1 MKKPIPAPSLN
12 ALMKQVKME
21 RLGEL
26 ISASFVPD
34 DGKKYP
40 HWNDLIHL
48 QPPSGFSHE
57 EWWISIKL
65 RRNQQRK
72 PVDALHDDAGKP
84 FQFQITDSILEEL
97 HKIDLGGGGHI
108 GMPEVVTNPE
118 TRDKYYVASLIE
130 EAITSSQLEGAA
142 TTRQVAKEMIRTARA
157 PQGRDERM
165 ILNNFHAMQAI
176 NRLKADPL
184 TPELVFELHRIVTT
198 DVLDDSTGPGR
209 LRRADEN
216 IVVTDLTDGVLH
228 VPPSADTLSA
238 RLMALC
244 DFGNGAAPQGFVH
257 PVIRSIIL
265 HFWLAYDHPFI
276 DGNGRVARA
285 LFYWSMLHHGYWLY
299 EYISIS
305 RILRKAPIQYARAF
319 LYTESDDNDLTY
331 FLLYQV
337 DVLRR
342 ALRDLHSYIE
352 ATAARAQTLERTLQ
366 GLTLFNHRQRALLSH
381 ALRHPQF
388 RYTIEGHRLSHST
401 SYQTARTDLLLLEQR
416 GLMRGQKVG
425 KTWFFTP
432 QTDLEKRLETGPL

>member
-1 MKKPIPAPSLN
+1 MKKPIPAPSWG
-12 ALMKQVKME
+12 ALLTQTKPE
-21 RLGEL
+21 RFLQL
-26 ISASFVPD
+26 VSTNLSSD
-34 DGKKYP
+34 TDKKYA

-57 EWWISIKL
+57 EWWLSIKL

-108 GMPEVVTNPE
+108 SLPEAVTNPE
-118 TRDKYYVASLIE
+118 TRNQYYAASLIE
-130 EAITSSQLEGAA
+130 EAIRSSQLEGAV
-142 TTRQVAKEMIRTARA
+142 TTRQVAKEMIRTARP

-165 ILNNFHAMQAI
+165 ILNNFHAMQSI
-176 NRLKADPL
+176 TRLKADPL
-184 TPELVFELHRIVTT
+184 TPELIFELHRIITS

-228 VPPSADTLSA
+228 VPPSAATLPS
-238 RLMALC
+238 RLAALC

-285 LFYWSMLHHGYWLY
+285 LFYWSMLHHGYWLC

-305 RILRKAPIQYARAF
+305 RILRKAPVQYARAF

-337 DVLRR
+337 DVLKR
-342 ALRDLHSYIE
+342 ALRDLHLHIE
-352 ATAARAQTLERTLQ
+352 ESAARAQALERTLR
-366 GLTLFNHRQRALLSH
+366 GLTLFNHRQRALLGH

-388 RYTIEGHRLSHST
+388 RYTIEGHRLSHGT
-401 SYQTARTDLLLLEQR
+401 AYQTARTDLLLLEQKE
-416 GLMRGQKVG
+416 LMRGRKVG
-425 KTWFFTP
+425 RTWFFTP
-432 QTDLEKRLETGPL
+432 QTDLEKRLETLPL

>member
-1 MKKPIPAPSLN
+1 M
-12 ALMKQVKME
+12 
-21 RLGEL
+21 
-26 ISASFVPD
+26 
-34 DGKKYP
+34 
-40 HWNDLIHL
+40 IHL

-57 EWWISIKL
+57 EWWLSIKL

-72 PVDALHDDAGKP
+72 PVDALHDDAGNP
-84 FQFQITDSILEEL
+84 FQFQITDKILEEL
-97 HKIDLGGGGHI
+97 HKIDLGGGRHI
-108 GMPEVVTNPE
+108 GLPEAVTNPE

-184 TPELVFELHRIVTT
+184 TPKLIFELHRIVTT
-198 DVLDDSTGPGR
+198 NVLDDPTGPGR
-209 LRRADEN
+209 LRRTDEN

-228 VPPSADTLSA
+228 VPPSADTLPS
-238 RLMALC
+238 RLAALC

-257 PVIRSIIL
+257 PVIRAIVL

-285 LFYWSMLHHGYWLY
+285 LFYWSMLHHGYWLC

-305 RILRKAPIQYARAF
+305 RILRKAPTQYARAF

-352 ATAARAQTLERTLQ
+352 ATAARAQTLERTLR

-401 SYQTARTDLLLLEQR
+401 AYQTARTDLLLLEQR